1 MNLFYKKSIITLF
14 FIGFFS
20 IFNIAQAS
28 NTNGINVNLIVGSC
42 NNNGIC
48 EEGSED
54 MVSCPL
60 DCTPLPPPPPKDK
73 PSTGGYNSSA
83 MFQNLTIEVGY
94 TTAIIKWNSVIPVSS
109 SVEWGTSPDYKDG
122 ITKNINYLFEHKV
135 VLLNLKPNT
144 LYYFNITVDNLFG
157 VKTKLENQI
166 FKTLS
171 LPDSI
176 PPANPTNV
184 NATNSKNGITVNWK
198 NPKDL
203 DFDYIRV
210 MRSEDR
216 FHSSPFDGYVVYE
229 GKGSYFLD
237 SKVVLN
243 KKYFYTLFSRDTSG
257 NFSSGSL
264 ISVLYTLGGEK
275 EIIPKDDTV
284 VASSD
289 IYKIIQ
295 EEIIYDFKVGHTFSV
310 SGDKET
316 EVKTNYISKTKDD
329 DIWVMIKNSEGEIE
343 GKYFFGN
350 IRDEN
355 KFITAVLPVFERG
368 GYYEISVHRY
378 IKGIERMVNKGV
390 LQVTKVTEK
399 EYGYGDWYFIK
410 TIIIIVV
417 LSFLFVLILILVLR
431 RIFKFIKKRLNEEK
445 NSQK

>member
-1 MNLFYKKSIITLF
+1 MKLLSKKSLITLF

-20 IFNIAQAS
+20 LFNLAYAS
-28 NTNGINVNLIVGSC
+28 NTNGINVNLIVGGC

-48 EEGSED
+48 EEGQED

-60 DCTPLPPPPPKDK
+60 DCTPPKDK
-73 PSTGGYNSSA
+73 PGTSTGGYNSAS

-94 TTAIIKWNSVIPVSS
+94 TTAIIKWTSSIPVSS

-122 ITKNINYLFEHKV
+122 VTKNINYLFDHKV
-135 VLLNLKPNT
+135 VLLNLKPDT

-157 VKTKLENQI
+157 VSTKLENQI

-171 LPDSI
+171 LPDSV
-176 PPANPTNV
+176 PPANPTIV
-184 NATNSKNGITVNWK
+184 NATNSKSGITVTWK

-229 GKGSYFLD
+229 GRGSYFLD

-257 NFSSGSL
+257 NFSSGALVS
-264 ISVLYTLGGEK
+264 IVYTLDGGK
-275 EIIPKDDTV
+275 EIIPKEDTV
-284 VASSD
+284 VPSSD

-295 EEIIYDFKVGHTFSV
+295 EETIYDFKVGHTFSI
-310 SGDKET
+310 SGDIET
-316 EVKTNYISKTKDD
+316 QVKTNYVSKTKDG
-329 DIWVMIKNSEGEIE
+329 DIWVMVRNPEGQIE
-343 GKYFFGN
+343 GKYFFDN
-350 IRDEN
+350 TRDEN
-355 KFITAVLPVFERG
+355 NFITAILPVFERG

-378 IKGIERMVNKGV
+378 IKGVERMVNKCV

-399 EYGYGDWYFIK
+399 EYSYGVWYFIK
-410 TIIIIVV
+410 IIIIIIVCIV
-417 LSFLFVLILILVLR
+417 IFLFILILVLR
-431 RIFKFIKKRLNEEK
+431 EIFKFIEKRLNK
-445 NSQK
+445 QKSDQK